1 MRPRTS
7 AKAARFTESVI
18 REMSRL
24 CTREGGVNLAQGF
37 PDFPAPLPMKEAAKR
52 AIDADK
58 NQYAIT
64 WGTPALRQAIARRLQ
79 AYNGIR
85 VDPERDVTVCCG
97 ATEAMIAALLA
108 TLEPGDEVVICTPFY
123 ENYGPDCLLSGA
135 VPRWVPLR
143 PPEWRFDPAELARAF
158 GPRTRAIV
166 VNTPHNPTGKVF
178 ERDELE
184 AIAAL
189 C

>member
-58 NQYAIT
+58 NQYAVT
-64 WGTPALRQAIARRLQ
+64 WGSPSLRSAIARRAASAHGMQ
-79 AYNGIR
+79 I
-85 VDPERDVTVCCG
+85 DPEREITVCCG
-97 ATEAMIAALLA
+97 ATEAMIAALMA
-108 TLEPGDEVVICTPFY
+108 TLDPGDEVVIF
-123 ENYGPDCLLSGA
+123 
-135 VPRWVPLR
+135 
-143 PPEWRFDPAELARAF
+143 
-158 GPRTRAIV
+158 
-166 VNTPHNPTGKVF
+166 
-178 ERDELE
+178 
-184 AIAAL
+184 
-189 C
+189 